1 MRLAIGQ
8 TPARNLVEDNVTAAC
23 SLVREAQ
30 AHDAELLLL
39 SELFL
44 SGYRPG
50 AIAADPQR
58 LAVTLDDPRLA
69 PLVESVRGCGVPVAL
84 GAALRDT
91 GTGELRNA
99 MLWFRADGTV
109 QHVYSKIHLW
119 TSERTVFTPGDR
131 QAIVDF
137 GGLLLGIGIC
147 YDAGFPEFGRCYAR
161 TKADA
166 VLFGSAFAV
175 GDEQHRYGIYHP
187 ARALENGIYVAVANC
202 IGTVDSREYFGHS
215 QVFDRQGRRLLDLE
229 PSVQLGVADL
239 VANDDDAGLVD
250 YLTDLRPKLFEPDYF
265 EG

>member
-8 TPARNLVEDNVTAAC
+8 PPTRNLLEDNVAAAC

-30 AHDAELLLL
+30 AQDAQLLLL

-44 SGYRPG
+44 SGYRPS
-50 AIAADPQR
+50 AIAADPLR
-58 LAVTLDDPRLA
+58 LAVTLDDPRLS
-69 PLVESVRGCGVPVAL
+69 PLVEAVRACGVPVVL
-84 GAALRDT
+84 GAALRDA

-99 MLWFRADGTV
+99 MLWLRADGTV

-119 TSERTVFTPGDR
+119 TAERPIFTPGDR

-137 GGLLLGIGIC
+137 GGLRLGIGIC
-147 YDAGFPEFGRCYAR
+147 YDAGFPEFVRSYAR
-161 TKADA
+161 AKVDA

-175 GDEQHRYGIYHP
+175 GDEEHRYGIYHP
-187 ARALENGIYVAVANC
+187 SRALENGIYVAVANC

-215 QVFDRQGRRLLDLE
+215 QIFDRQGRRLLDVE
-229 PSVQLGVADL
+229 PSVHLGVADL
-239 VANDDDAGLVD
+239 AADESDTGLVD
-250 YLTDLRPKLFEPDYF
+250 YLTDLRPTPIEPDHF

>member
-1 MRLAIGQ
+1 MRLAVGQ
-8 TPARNLVEDNVTAAC
+8 PTTRNLLEDNVAAAC
-23 SLVREAQ
+23 SLVREAKAQ
-30 AHDAELLLL
+30 DAQLLLL

-44 SGYRPG
+44 SGYCPR

-58 LAVTLDDPRLA
+58 LAVTLDDPRLS
-69 PLVESVRGCGVPVAL
+69 PLVEAVRACGVPVAL

-99 MLWFRADGTV
+99 MLWFRADGAV

-119 TSERTVFTPGDR
+119 TAERPVFTPGDR
-131 QAIVDF
+131 QAVVDF
-137 GGLLLGIGIC
+137 GGLRLGIGIC
-147 YDAGFPEFGRCYAR
+147 YDAGFPEFVRSYAR
-161 TKADA
+161 AKADA

-187 ARALENGIYVAVANC
+187 SRALENGIYVAVANC
-202 IGTVDSREYFGHS
+202 MGVVDSREYFGHS

-239 VANDDDAGLVD
+239 ADESDTRLVD
-250 YLTDLRPKLFEPDYF
+250 YLTDLRPTLFEPDHF